1 MDQAL
6 IQNVAS
12 ILQNTQNNQLIIEC
26 LKFLRNYAAGD
37 VKDAL
42 NLLDLPIQK
51 CVVHAQTALAKEDK
65 LEEEEL
71 MLTRISLQFLG
82 NLINAEPKVSFQIWI
97 ALQQYF
103 E

>member
-1 MDQAL
+1 MDQSL

-51 CVVHAQTALAKEDK
+51 CVVHAQTAMAKEDN
-65 LEEEEL
+65 LEEEL
-71 MLTRISLQFLG
+71 MLARISLQFLG
-82 NLINAEPKVSFQIWI
+82 NLINAEPKVSLQIWI